1 MPGENRH
8 SYIIRG
14 ASKNALRKF
23 ELGVALTRCNGRVNL
38 AIAKVLDMHSE
49 LEQLLSAVVN
59 TEPDDLPALAALH
72 GRLQGLEKD
81 LRRSNLSAEADE
93 ALAVWHHVENVALGQ
108 TPDAVKQMES
118 VGEEV
123 TRLVEMVRGA
133 LSGKPAAVP
142 AAKRE
147 EVGHEAKAAPSLAE
161 EPIREDDLGLLHDFI
176 AEAGEHIAEVERGL
190 LLLEGEPKA
199 LETLNSVFRG
209 FHSIKGAAGF
219 LHLRQ
224 IAALSHAAE
233 GVLDAARQGK
243 LELIGEAMEAVLASV
258 DACKALLADLSGAIA
273 QGRLQNP
280 LPELPPLLERL
291 ERALTGDTRREV
303 KSAPPAAPD
312 VGCVPRTSST
322 VTHTGEASVK
332 VSTERLDQL
341 INMVGELVIAESMV
355 AQDCAQGRDVQ
366 QGGNVRLARN
376 LSQLAKITREL
387 QELSMSL
394 RMVPVQGVFQ
404 KMTRLVRDTSRK
416 LGKEVELVLEGG
428 ETELDR
434 TLVDSLSDP
443 LVHMVRNSL
452 DHGIELPE
460 VREAAGKPRGGRLV
474 LRARHEAGCVVIE
487 VVDDGKGIDA
497 ARVLKKARDAGIVSP
512 HQQLSDSEIFKLIF
526 HPGLSTAEK
535 VTDVS
540 GRGVGM
546 DVVRRNVEKLRGR
559 IDITSSPGKGSAFTM
574 RLPLTLAVI
583 DGLLVAVGRNTYI
596 IPLTSVE
603 RNLRPSQDQLP
614 TAFGR
619 GEMCLIRGD
628 LLPLVRLHR
637 AFEVEPDT
645 HDPTQGLVVIVH
657 DDARRCCVM
666 VDRLLGQQ
674 QVVIK
679 SLGYGATG
687 VKGVAGGAI
696 LGDGNVSLILDV
708 PGLIDLA
715 ADSSSN
721 HATTTS

>member
-1 MPGENRH
+1 VRE
-8 SYIIRG
+8 
-14 ASKNALRKF
+14 
-23 ELGVALTRCNGRVNL
+23 
-38 AIAKVLDMHSE
+38 D
-49 LEQLLSAVVN
+49 LEQLLSAVVA
-59 TEPDDLPALAALH
+59 TDADDLPALAGLH
-72 GRLQGLEKD
+72 GRLQEFEKE
-81 LRRSNLSAEADE
+81 LREARLTEQAEG
-93 ALAVWHHVENVALGQ
+93 AVAIWKQVETVALGESRD
-108 TPDAVKQMES
+108 PARQMEA
-118 VGEEV
+118 VANELAQLAD
-123 TRLVEMVRGA
+123 LVRAA
-133 LSGKPAAVP
+133 LSGEGSTVGAGPVKAVTNSP
-142 AAKRE
+142 
-147 EVGHEAKAAPSLAE
+147 GGDAKASTEEGTVPTLTEDEIKADDQSLVQE
-161 EPIREDDLGLLHDFI
+161 FI
-176 AEAGEHIAEVERGL
+176 TEAGEHVAEVERGL
-190 LLLEGEPKA
+190 LSLEGDPGA

-224 IAALSHAAE
+224 IAALSHAGE
-233 GVLDAARQGK
+233 SVLDAARHGK
-243 LELIGEAMEAVLASV
+243 LVLRGEAMEAVLASV
-258 DACKALLADLSGAIA
+258 DGFKGLLSDLSLAIA
-273 QGRLQNP
+273 QGRAPHQFEGLS
-280 LPELPPLLERL
+280 ELLCRLGAALRGEAPATAAEPAAGHPSAPARL
-291 ERALTGDTRREV
+291 ESPSSAVAATATNMGD
-303 KSAPPAAPD
+303 
-312 VGCVPRTSST
+312 G
-322 VTHTGEASVK
+322 SVK
-332 VSTERLDQL
+332 VSTARLDQL

-355 AQDCAQGRDVQ
+355 AQDCSIGREAQ
-366 QGGNVRLARN
+366 QGNGVRLARN

-404 KMTRLVRDTSRK
+404 KLTRLVRDTSRK
-416 LGKEVELVLEGG
+416 LGKDVELVLEGG

-452 DHGIELPE
+452 DHGIETPE
-460 VREAAGKPRGGRLV
+460 VREAAGKPRAGKLT

-487 VVDDGKGIDA
+487 VVDDGKGIDGG
-497 ARVLKKARDAGIVSP
+497 RVLRKARDAGIVSE
-512 HQQLSDSEIFKLIF
+512 HQQLTDGEIYKLIF

-559 IDITSSPGKGSAFTM
+559 IEITSSPGKGSAFTI

-583 DGLLVAVGRNTYI
+583 DGLLVAVGKHTYI

-603 RNLRPSQDQLP
+603 RNLRPTVEQLP
-614 TAFGR
+614 TVFDR

-637 AFEVEPDT
+637 VFEVEPDCT
-645 HDPTQGLVVIVH
+645 DPTRSLVVIVH
-657 DDARRCCVM
+657 DDARRCCLL

-679 SLGYGATG
+679 SLGYGASG
-687 VKGVAGGAI
+687 IQGIAGGAI

-708 PGLIDLA
+708 PGLIDVA
-715 ADSSSN
+715 ATRPSPGGLRSSEDESERKR
-721 HATTTS
+721 T